1 MIEIRIVVK
10 NPRADILGI
19 KEAMAYYC
27 EAYGDIKL
35 ISVSEI
41 KEPDGQM
48 SLWKETTG
56 WREKTVNIDG
66 PACRECPRCH
76 KVRAVDNFCSAC
88 GAELMKIGGG
98 TYE

>member
-19 KEAMAYYC
+19 KEALAYYC

-48 SLWKETTG
+48 SLWKEAAG

-88 GAELMKIGGG
+88 GAELGGQNDG
-98 TYE
+98 FY